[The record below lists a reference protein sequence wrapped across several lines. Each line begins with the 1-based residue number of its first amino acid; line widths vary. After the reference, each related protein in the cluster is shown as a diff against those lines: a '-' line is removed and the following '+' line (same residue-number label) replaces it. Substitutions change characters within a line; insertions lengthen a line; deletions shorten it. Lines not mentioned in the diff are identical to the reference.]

1 MEQRTMTPW
10 GTWEVLADAPGYKV
24 KRITV
29 NAGHRLSYQKHLR
42 RAEHWFIVRGIAT
55 VTLDGREIE
64 LMPGNHIDIGPEIP
78 HRITNRGDETVV
90 IIEVQQGT
98 YCGED
103 DIIRLED
110 DYGRSKEQGVRDQK
124 GCLK

>member
-1 MEQRTMTPW
+1 MAQHTMTPW

-64 LMPGNHIDIGPEIP
+64 LMPGNHIDIGSAIP

-103 DIIRLED
+103 DIIRFED
-110 DYGRSKEQGVRDQK
+110 DYGRIKE
-124 GCLK
+124 